1 VAGLTD
7 GLEAILFAVEPRDYT
22 IPRVEARQ
30 GYDGDCVVGLH
41 HAFGV
46 ELLAEW
52 AAVEFAGFA
61 GGRIDAVTNV
71 CAGLSRRTSAAIGRG
86 EEPT

>member
-7 GLEAILFAVEPRDYT
+7 GLEAILFAVEARDYT

-30 GYDGDCVVGLH
+30 GYDWGCVVGLH

-46 ELLAEW
+46 
-52 AAVEFAGFA
+52 
-61 GGRIDAVTNV
+61 
-71 CAGLSRRTSAAIGRG
+71 
-86 EEPT
+86 